1 MALVG
6 FLSDFGLKDNFVGVV
21 KAVILKINPS
31 VKIVDISHEVRPQ
44 DILEAS
50 FILKSSYRFFPKG
63 TIFLTVVD
71 PGVGSKR
78 KAIIVK
84 TKDFYFV
91 SPDNGL
97 LSLVLKEEPPL
108 KIVEITNDK
117 YFLKPV
123 SFTFQARDI
132 FACVVGY
139 LSLKEPLGNFGKV
152 ISSFKTLELPP
163 FQLKKKTLEAEI
175 IYVDRFGNLVTNI
188 DEKTFKDFIREKK
201 FKIKIGRFLIDKL
214 SLNYTQAEPF
224 KPLALIDS
232 FGYLEISLKEKNASE
247 VLKLKKGDKIKVELL

>member
-6 FLSDFGLKDNFVGVV
+6 FLSDFGLKDNFVGIV
-21 KAVILKINPS
+21 KAVILRINPS
-31 VKIVDISHEVRPQ
+31 VQIIDITHQIRPY
-44 DILEAS
+44 DILEAG
-50 FILKSSYRFFPKG
+50 FILKSSFKFFPKG
-63 TIFLTVVD
+63 TIFLAIVD

-97 LSLVLKEEPPL
+97 LSLVLKELPPL
-108 KIVEITNDK
+108 KIIEISNDK

-132 FACVVGY
+132 FAPVVGY
-139 LSLKEPLGNFGKV
+139 LSKGEKVDNFGKEV
-152 ISSFKTLELPP
+152 FTYRKLDFPPLKLNKEILEG
-163 FQLKKKTLEAEI
+163 EI
-175 IYVDRFGNLVTNI
+175 IYVDHFGNLITNI
-188 DEKTFKDFIREKK
+188 DEKTFKDFTKNKR
-201 FKIKIGRFLIDKL
+201 FKIQIGKFLIDKL
-214 SLNYTQAEPF
+214 SLNYAEAENLRPIV
-224 KPLALIDS
+224 LINS

-247 VLKLKKGDKIKVELL
+247 ILKSKKADKVKIKIL